1 MHEALRSKLIVFLIL
16 LGAGLMWWVLENH
29 PSGPRKGPHPGNQ
42 SACAAMG
49 IEGVKE
55 GLIEKVED
63 DYSVVD
69 VTDRWDQVIGS
80 QKDQIGKN
88 FALCRSPDEVTE
100 IRRASDNSLL
110 RTFVINLDFR
120 MKHGLPIGPL
130 VPGQN

>member
-1 MHEALRSKLIVFLIL
+1 MYDALRSKLIVVWIL

-29 PSGPRKGPHPGNQ
+29 PSGPKKGPHPGNE

-55 GLIEKVED
+55 GLVEKVED
-63 DYSVVD
+63 DYSVVY

-80 QKDQIGKN
+80 QKDQIGYY
-88 FALCRSPDEVTE
+88 FALCKSPDEVTE
-100 IRRASDNSLL
+100 IRRASDDSLI
-110 RTFVINLDFR
+110 RTFVIDLDYR
-120 MKHGLPIGPL
+120 MQNGLPIDHL